1 MDTSSII
8 FVCGIISCVI
18 GVASFVTG
26 MVSRARNDGKL
37 EAKLG
42 FCLQG
47 IEEIKQSIQT
57 ISTKQSMHNTNITEC
72 KQDIK
77 RVDEKVNRL
86 EEELDQLRKKV
97 DSYGK

>member
-1 MDTSSII
+1 MDTSTVLFIS
-8 FVCGIISCVI
+8 GIISCVI

-37 EAKLG
+37 EAKLS

-47 IEEIKQSIQT
+47 IEEIKQSIQN
-57 ISTKQSMHNTNITEC
+57 ISTKQSLHNTNITEC

-86 EEELDQLRKKV
+86 EEEFDALRKKV
-97 DSYGK
+97 DNYGK